1 MRCPK
6 CGARGD
12 KVIDSRQSRDSSS
25 LRRRRECLSCEY
37 RFTTYEEIERSD
49 LRVVKRDR
57 THEPF
62 DRRKLASS
70 IAKAFEKRSTSLVT
84 LEEMVDDII
93 HELETSGKEVSSA
106 EIGAK
111 VLEKLREADEVAY
124 LRYASVHQRFQD
136 TDQFVDAVQA
146 LGRRVK
152 PNALQRELFPAESVS
167 TQPPPSSSD
176 AAPPEG
182 KDHGRI

>member
-6 CGARGD
+6 CGSRDD

-25 LRRRRECLSCEY
+25 IRRRRECLSCGY

-62 DRRKLASS
+62 DRRKLAGS
-70 IAKAFEKRSTSLVT
+70 IAKAFEKRSISLVT
-84 LEEMVDDII
+84 LEQVVDEIV
-93 HELETSGKEVSSA
+93 HELETSGGREVQSA
-106 EIGAK
+106 DIGAK
-111 VLEKLREADEVAY
+111 ALEKLRGIDEVAY
-124 LRYASVHQRFQD
+124 LRYASVHRHFED
-136 TDQFVDAVQA
+136 VDQFVDAIQA

-152 PNALQRELFPAESVS
+152 PDTKQRELFP
-167 TQPPPSSSD
+167 
-176 AAPPEG
+176 PEQVN
-182 KDHGRI
+182 HGRV